1 MYQLTGEDPRP
12 IVYLFYPNRI
22 EGYNLYITLTTGF
35 FLYAVRFYPRLIL
48 LNERSESLLM

>member
-35 FLYAVRFYPRLIL
+35 FFVWSPIL
-48 LNERSESLLM
+48 SSFNIA